1 MRDILSHLGRTK
13 RPCDLTHD
21 SCSLAA
27 IASLDQSW
35 PPSLAGS
42 LEGSTGSGL
51 AGLGPD
57 SRAGSGQDLLGVA
70 VG

>member
-1 MRDILSHLGRTK
+1 MN
-13 RPCDLTHD
+13 D

>member
-1 MRDILSHLGRTK
+1 MCGRRSLSCH
-13 RPCDLTHD
+13 

-42 LEGSTGSGL
+42 VDLGSNQGSTGSGL

>member
-1 MRDILSHLGRTK
+1 MAGGVMAGGVMCGRRTLSCH
-13 RPCDLTHD
+13 